1 MKNLIPSG
9 LVLASVLSLSA
20 CSMQNDAQPVT
31 PTATPVASLEQQL
44 ESPAPRAEPAFRT
57 SLALNAD
64 ATTIKTGARTTV
76 KVSLAGLKQSA
87 TTFSTTLRVSE
98 NLKIVSITTNEAV
111 LPMVFK
117 SGVATDGKSAS
128 IAASNS
134 KGFSGT
140 EVSLAEMTVES
151 MDAGVGTITVDANDT
166 SVLLSDN
173 SDVAPL
179 SSNLPSVT
187 ITVQ

>member
-9 LVLASVLSLSA
+9 LVLVSVLSLSA
-20 CSMQNDAQPVT
+20 CSMQSDTQPVA
-31 PTATPVASLEQQL
+31 PTATPVANLEQQL
-44 ESPAPRAEPAFRT
+44 ESPVPRAEPAFRT
-57 SLALNAD
+57 SLVLSAD
-64 ATTIKTGARTTV
+64 ATTITSGAQTKV
-76 KVSLAGLKQSA
+76 KVSLTGLQQSA
-87 TTFSTTLRVSE
+87 TTFSTTLRVSD
-98 NLKIVSITTNEAV
+98 NLKIVSVTTNEAV

-128 IAASNS
+128 IAASNG

-140 EVSLAEMTVES
+140 EVSLAEITVEAVG
-151 MDAGVGTITVDANDT
+151 AGSGMISLDANDT

-179 SSNLPSVT
+179 SSSLPSVT
-187 ITVQ
+187 VTVQ